1 MQVKVVTLLQRKITE
16 KLQAWKRQSERKALL
31 VTGARQ
37 IGKSY
42 AIRAFGAKAYPVYVE
57 INLLEDARA
66 RQALLEASDAAEFI
80 RRLSILVQRDLVPGQ
95 TLIFIDEVQEAPDI
109 MTMAKFLVE
118 DGRFDWAFSGSMLGT
133 ELRGVRSYPVGYVRE
148 LTMRPLDFEEFCWA
162 IGVTDGAMAQV
173 RTACADE
180 RPVASYLHDAMLLN
194 FRTYLVVGGMPEVVQ
209 RFLDTD
215 GDLAGTRSLQSELNA
230 QYRRDISKYA
240 GSRALYVQSIFD
252 QLPVQLEGDTQK
264 FVLNSI
270 DPDARFQKYQR
281 DFVWLENAGVGLKTD
296 LVNEPK
302 SPLLKTAQPSRFK
315 LYQSDT
321 GMLMARYPASVSQAA
336 YLADKHPNLGGIYE
350 NVVAQELSAQGHE
363 LYYYMTKRR
372 GEVDFVVDGPQ
383 CSAVAIEVK
392 SGSYYH
398 SHAALNHVLDT
409 PEYKVDLGIVLSQ
422 GNVERDD
429 KVLYLPIYAVFCLPS
444 YLDGEADARGF
455 KLSVAAV

>member
-1 MQVKVVTLLQRKITE
+1 MLQRKITE
-16 KLQAWKRQSERKALL
+16 QLYAWKQQSKRKALL
-31 VTGARQ
+31 LTGARQ

-42 AIRAFGAKAYPVYVE
+42 AIRAFGTEAYQVFVE
-57 INLLEDARA
+57 INLLEDAPT
-66 RQALLEASDAAEFI
+66 RQALLEAGNATEFI
-80 RRLSILVQRDLVPGQ
+80 RRLSILTQQDLVPGQ
-95 TLIFIDEVQEAPDI
+95 TLVFIDEVQEAPDI

-133 ELRGVRSYPVGYVRE
+133 EFKGVRSYPVGYVHE
-148 LTMRPLDFEEFCWA
+148 LTMLPLDFEEFCWA
-162 IGVTDGAMAQV
+162 IGVTADAMAQI
-173 RTACADE
+173 RTACAE
-180 RPVASYLHDAMLLN
+180 EQPVPAYLHDAMLLN

-215 GDLAGTRSLQSELNA
+215 GDLAGIRALQVELNA

-240 GSRALYVQSIFD
+240 GTRALYVQSIFD
-252 QLPVQLEGDTQK
+252 QLPIQLEGDTQK
-264 FVLNSI
+264 FVINSI
-270 DPDARFQKYQR
+270 DPNARYQKYQR

-321 GMLMARYPASVSQAA
+321 GMLMARYPVSVSQAA
-336 YLADKHPNLGGIYE
+336 YLDNKHANLGGIYE

-398 SHAALNHVLDT
+398 SPASLDHVLDT
-409 PEYKVDLGIVLSQ
+409 PEYGVDLGIVLSK
-422 GNVERDD
+422 GNVERDG
-429 KVLYLPIYAVFCLPS
+429 KTLYLPIYATFCLPA
-444 YLDGEADARGF
+444 YLDGEADAQGF
-455 KLSVAAV
+455 KLSAAPI

>member
-1 MQVKVVTLLQRKITE
+1 MIILLQRKITE
-16 KLQAWKRQSERKALL
+16 QLYAWKQQPKRKALL
-31 VTGARQ
+31 LTGARQ

-42 AIRAFGAKAYPVYVE
+42 AIRAFGTETYPVFVE

-66 RQALLEASDAAEFI
+66 RQALLEAGDAAEFI
-80 RRLSILVQRDLVPGQ
+80 RRVSILAQQELVSGQ
-95 TLIFIDEVQEAPDI
+95 TLVFIDEVQETPNI

-133 ELRGVRSYPVGYVRE
+133 EFKGVRSYPVGYVHE
-148 LTMRPLDFEEFCWA
+148 LAMRPLDFEEFCWA
-162 IGVTDGAMAQV
+162 IGVTSDAVEQI
-173 RTACADE
+173 RTACTE
-180 RPVASYLHDAMLLN
+180 EQPVPTYLHDAMLLN

-209 RFLDTD
+209 RFLDTE
-215 GDLAGTRSLQSELNA
+215 GDLAGIRALQVELNA

-240 GSRALYVQSIFD
+240 GTRALYVQSIFD
-252 QLPVQLEGDTQK
+252 QLPIQLEGDTQK
-264 FVLNSI
+264 FVINSI
-270 DPDARFQKYQR
+270 DPDARYQKYQR

-321 GMLMARYPASVSQAA
+321 GMLMARYPVSVSQAA
-336 YLADKHPNLGGIYE
+336 YLDDKHANLGGIYE

-398 SHAALNHVLDT
+398 SHASLDHVLDT
-409 PEYKVDLGIVLSQ
+409 PEYGIDLGIVLSK
-422 GNVERDD
+422 GNVERGG
-429 KVLYLPIYAVFCLPS
+429 KALYLPIYATFCLPT

-455 KLSVAAV
+455 KIGVAPV